1 MQSAKWPGFATA
13 ASAIQ
18 AAAWQ
23 PKICATNNVRLAV
36 AAHDRRRMLL
46 GMRDPAIVFQE
57 TGFTVHAAPNGA
69 PDGSEWRG
77 ELIDATGEVH
87 DGFSYT
93 RDGFPGAVIGAL
105 RVRDIAFAPKLAAR
119 MWLHTHELE

>member
-1 MQSAKWPGFATA
+1 
-13 ASAIQ
+13 
-18 AAAWQ
+18 
-23 PKICATNNVRLAV
+23 
-36 AAHDRRRMLL
+36 MLP

-57 TGFTVHAAPNGA
+57 KGFTVHAAPDGA
-69 PDGSEWRG
+69 EWRG
-77 ELIDATGEVH
+77 ELIDAKGEVH